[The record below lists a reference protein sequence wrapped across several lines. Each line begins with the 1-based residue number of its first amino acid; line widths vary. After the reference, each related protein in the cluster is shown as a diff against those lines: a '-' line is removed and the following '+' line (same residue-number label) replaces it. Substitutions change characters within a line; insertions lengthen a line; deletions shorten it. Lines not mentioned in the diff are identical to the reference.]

1 MEKKGGEYM
10 INNAD
15 KAGSFASRKT
25 RITELMKE
33 KGVKAIVLSPAMN
46 MLYTTGFN
54 TFPGERLLVSIL
66 DEKGEVIFVAPKM
79 YEQEIKE
86 KGVFDRIQAWD
97 DSQDPG
103 EILVSICREK
113 GYADSVIAVEDT
125 MWFNAF
131 EKIHKA
137 FRGSSFIKAS
147 GLIGELRKY
156 KGPDEAEK
164 MREAS
169 RLAEK
174 ALELVI
180 PRIRA
185 GMKEI
190 EVREMLEA
198 EMKNQGLSDPSF
210 DTIIG
215 SGPNSAL
222 PHYTAGEKVLQA
234 GDSIVIDFGGMY
246 QGYCSDMT
254 RTVLLGKADG
264 EYRAVY
270 EAVRGGQLKA
280 IEAVKP
286 GMKAYEIDAA
296 ARNYISEKGY
306 GDYFI
311 HRTGHGIGMEVHEE
325 PYISNISDTVLQPG
339 MVFSIEP
346 GIYLPG
352 KFGVRIEDL
361 VMVTETGVEVLNKFS
376 KELIEI

>member
-1 MEKKGGEYM
+1 MK
-10 INNAD
+10 NTDNVRNLT
-15 KAGSFASRKT
+15 SRKN
-25 RITELMKE
+25 RITELMK
-33 KGVKAIVLSPAMN
+33 KSGVKAIVLSPSMN

-66 DEKGEVIFVAPKM
+66 DENGEVIFIAPRM
-79 YEQEIKE
+79 YEQEIRE
-86 KGVFDRIQAWD
+86 KGVFDRIISWD

-103 EILVSICREK
+103 DILDSICIEK
-113 GYADSVIAVEDT
+113 GYSGSMIAVEDT

-131 EKIHKA
+131 EKIH
-137 FRGSSFIKAS
+137 GSFGQAAFIKAS

-156 KGPDEAEK
+156 KAEDEAEK
-164 MREAS
+164 MRKSSE
-169 RLAEK
+169 LAEK
-174 ALELVI
+174 ALGEVI
-180 PRIRA
+180 PLIKA

-190 EVREMLEA
+190 QVREMLEA
-198 EMKNQGLSDPSF
+198 EMKKQGLASPSF

-222 PHYTAGEKVLQA
+222 PHYTAGDKVLEI

-254 RTVLLGKADG
+254 RTIMLGKATK
-264 EYRAVY
+264 EYKEVY
-270 EAVRGGQLKA
+270 EAVKGAQMSA
-280 IEAVKP
+280 VEAVKP
-286 GMKAYEIDAA
+286 GMRASDIDAA
-296 ARNYISEKGY
+296 ARDYITEKGY

-325 PYISNISDTVLQPG
+325 PYISNISNTVLQPG

-376 KELIEI
+376 KDLIEI

>member
-1 MEKKGGEYM
+1 M
-10 INNAD
+10 NNTD
-15 KAGSFASRKT
+15 KAGNFTSRKT
-25 RITELMKE
+25 RITELMK
-33 KGVKAIVLSPAMN
+33 KNNVKAIVLSPSMN

-66 DEKGEVIFVAPKM
+66 DEKGEVVFIAPKM

-86 KGVFDRIQAWD
+86 KGVFDNIITWD
-97 DSQDPG
+97 DSQDPKD
-103 EILVSICREK
+103 ILDSICREK
-113 GYADSVIAVEDT
+113 GYNDSVVAIEDT

-131 EKIHKA
+131 EKIHSA
-137 FRGSSFIKAS
+137 FKGARFIKAS
-147 GLIGELRKY
+147 GLVGELRKY
-156 KGPDEAEK
+156 KAEDEAEK

-180 PRIRA
+180 PKIKA
-185 GMKEI
+185 GMKETAVK
-190 EVREMLEA
+190 ELLEA
-198 EMKNQGLSDPSF
+198 EMKNQGLSGPSF

-222 PHYTAGEKVLQA
+222 PHYTAGEKVLQS
-234 GDSIVIDFGGMY
+234 GDSIVIDFGGLY

-254 RTVLLGKADG
+254 RTVMLGKATD
-264 EYRAVY
+264 EYKQVY
-270 EAVRGGQLKA
+270 EAVKGGQLKA
-280 IEAVKP
+280 IAAVKP
-286 GMKAYEIDAA
+286 GMKASEIDAA
-296 ARNYISEKGY
+296 ARSYITEKGY

-325 PYISNISDTVLQPG
+325 PYISNISETVLQPG

-346 GIYLPG
+346 GAYLPG

-361 VMVTETGVEVLNKFS
+361 VMVTDTGVEVLNKFS

>member
-1 MEKKGGEYM
+1 MNTSDSVRNLEL
-10 INNAD
+10 
-15 KAGSFASRKT
+15 RKT
-25 RITELMKE
+25 RITELMK
-33 KGVKAIVLSPAMN
+33 KNGVKAIVLSPSMN
-46 MLYTTGFN
+46 MFYTTGFN

-66 DEKGEVIFVAPKM
+66 DENGEVIFIAPKM
-79 YEQEIKE
+79 YEQEIRE
-86 KGVFDRIQAWD
+86 KGVFDRIITWD
-97 DSQDPG
+97 DSQDPKA
-103 EILVSICREK
+103 ILDAICIEK
-113 GYADSVIAVEDT
+113 GYAESTIAIEDT
-125 MWFNAF
+125 MWFNVF
-131 EKIHKA
+131 EKIYGS
-137 FRGSSFIKAS
+137 FRQARFVKAS

-156 KGPDEAEK
+156 KAADEAEK

-174 ALELVI
+174 ALGEVI
-180 PRIRA
+180 PVIRA

-190 EVREMLEA
+190 QVRELLEA
-198 EMKNQGLSDPSF
+198 EMKNQGLASPAF

-222 PHYTAGEKVLQA
+222 PHYTAGDKVLNL

-254 RTVLLGKADG
+254 RTVMLGKATE
-264 EYRAVY
+264 EYREVY
-270 EAVRGGQLKA
+270 EAVKGANMRA

-286 GMKAYEIDAA
+286 GMKASEIDAA
-296 ARNYISEKGY
+296 ARSYITGKGY

-325 PYISNISDTVLQPG
+325 PYISNISNTVLQPG

>member
-1 MEKKGGEYM
+1 M
-10 INNAD
+10 NNAD
-15 KAGSFASRKT
+15 KAASYASRKS
-25 RITELMKE
+25 RITELMTKSS
-33 KGVKAIVLSPAMN
+33 VKAIVLSPSMN

-66 DEKGEVIFVAPKM
+66 DEKGEVVFIAPKM

-86 KGVFDRIQAWD
+86 KGVFDNIITWD
-97 DSQDPG
+97 DSQDPKD
-103 EILVSICREK
+103 ILDSICREK
-113 GYADSVIAVEDT
+113 GYNDSVIAIEDT

-131 EKIHKA
+131 EKIHAA
-137 FRGSSFIKAS
+137 FSGSKFIKAS
-147 GLIGELRKY
+147 GMVGELRKY
-156 KGPDEAEK
+156 KAADEAEK

-174 ALELVI
+174 ALGLVI
-180 PRIRA
+180 PKIKA
-185 GMKEI
+185 GMKETAVK
-190 EVREMLEA
+190 ELLEA
-198 EMKNQGLSDPSF
+198 EMKNQGLSGPSF

-234 GDSIVIDFGGMY
+234 GDSIVIDFGGLY

-254 RTVLLGKADG
+254 RTIMIGKATE
-264 EYRAVY
+264 EYRRVY
-270 EAVRGGQLKA
+270 EAVKGGQLKA

-286 GMKAYEIDAA
+286 GMKACEIDAA
-296 ARNYISEKGY
+296 ARSYITEKGY

-325 PYISNISDTVLQPG
+325 PYISNISETVLQPG

-346 GIYLPG
+346 GAYLPG

>member
-1 MEKKGGEYM
+1 MKKTEELM
-10 INNAD
+10 AL
-15 KAGSFASRKT
+15 ASRKT
-25 RITELMKE
+25 RITELMRE
-33 KGVKAIVLSPAMN
+33 KGVKAVVLSPAMN
-46 MLYTTGFN
+46 MLYTTGFR
-54 TFPGERLLVSIL
+54 TFPGERLLVSVL
-66 DEKGEVIFVAPKM
+66 DVNGELIFIAPKM

-86 KGVFDRIQAWD
+86 KGVFDRIICWD
-97 DSQDPG
+97 DSQDPKD
-103 EILVSICREK
+103 ILDEICREK
-113 GYADSVIAVEDT
+113 GYAGSVIAIEDT
-125 MWFNAF
+125 MWYNAF
-131 EKIHKA
+131 EKIYEA
-137 FRGSSFIKAS
+137 FGQARFVKAS

-156 KGPDEAEK
+156 KSADEAEK

-174 ALELVI
+174 ALGEVI
-180 PRIRA
+180 PRIKA
-185 GMKEI
+185 GMKET
-190 EVREMLEA
+190 EVRELLEA
-198 EMKNQGLSDPSF
+198 EMKKQGLSGTSF

-222 PHYTAGEKVLQA
+222 PHYTAGDKLLNA
-234 GDSIVIDFGGMY
+234 GDSVVIDFGGLY

-254 RTVLLGKADG
+254 RTVMLGKASK
-264 EYRAVY
+264 EYKEVY
-270 EAVRGGQLKA
+270 EAVKGGQLKA
-280 IEAVKP
+280 VEAVKP
-286 GMKAYEIDAA
+286 GMKACEIDAA
-296 ARNYISEKGY
+296 ARNYIAEKGY

-376 KELIEI
+376 KELIEIEI